1 MMRIIV
7 TKTNR
12 LGIMDLRG
20 MKSYME
26 TRKFDKAYVIV
37 KITPHPNVSNFAKD
51 MGNVDIIESKN
62 YKPTLEDIKKENIDA
77 EIVETDLYSISER
90 RFASDA
96 D

>member
-1 MMRIIV
+1 MKVVV
-7 TKTNR
+7 TRTDR

-26 TRKFDKAYVIV
+26 TRNIDKAYIIV
-37 KITPHPNVSNFAKD
+37 KHTPHPNVINFAKD
-51 MGNVDIIESKN
+51 MKNVEIVEGKN
-62 YKPTLEDIKKENIDA
+62 YKAQLEKIKEKEVGAD
-77 EIVETDLYSISER
+77 IVEVDMYSMSER